1 MVRMGMEEVPRINLE
16 ARISVDAV
24 KILEKIFKGGVP
36 RLTNAEISKESGISE
51 RTVKS
56 LKYIQPVARIS

>member
-1 MVRMGMEEVPRINLE
+1 MGMEEVPRINLE

>member
-51 RTVKS
+51 RTVKN